1 MLLSI
6 STELLGYKFGQ
17 LLWCL
22 LSANECLYKRLAY
35 YCLTIYSVVL
45 RSRTLLGK
53 FSALFYFLYLHP
65 PGFLPLRGFKE
76 MLLESVLWFFSDV
89 MSFESLSM
97 LLYNIFVCGI
107 VGSSI
112 NLKRK
117 FWSVVW
123 QRDVI
128 LLILARSQFPN
139 RLDLTRQSGR
149 LCPNEIVQKAVK
161 TKQKLFVDSLSPTKP
176 KHESLCIQCLLH
188 LPVDPMS
195 M

>member
-1 MLLSI
+1 MWLLRNGGDAILRLDSCVLLSI

-17 LLWCL
+17 LLRCL

-117 FWSVVW
+117 FWSGVSV
-123 QRDVI
+123 
-128 LLILARSQFPN
+128 
-139 RLDLTRQSGR
+139 SGVAKR
-149 LCPNEIVQKAVK
+149 C
-161 TKQKLFVDSLSPTKP
+161 DS
-176 KHESLCIQCLLH
+176 
-188 LPVDPMS
+188 VDPC
-195 M
+195 